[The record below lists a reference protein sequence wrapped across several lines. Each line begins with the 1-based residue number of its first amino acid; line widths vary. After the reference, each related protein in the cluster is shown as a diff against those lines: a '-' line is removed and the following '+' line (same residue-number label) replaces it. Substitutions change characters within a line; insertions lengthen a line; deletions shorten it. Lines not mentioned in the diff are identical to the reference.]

1 MTLDDYLSLISL
13 HAKPTEAQ
21 TERFIAFVANDHS
34 WYKHLP
40 LDRSEPFH
48 FYFDPNV
55 GLRLERI
62 TSGIENPPIE
72 GFHFQS
78 NTTNVYQEKYGIW
91 QYFTTRYTVNYSAN
105 SENQIHDPRP
115 FLGLRVADSNGVAQS
130 LPEEI
135 LTQGKFMMSRF
146 LHQNAFSGTKEHTEL
161 IADLKKH
168 LQTLVHF
175 IFEKR

>member
-1 MTLDDYLSLISL
+1 MTLKDYISIITS

-34 WYKHLP
+34 CYKHLP

-72 GFHFQS
+72 GFHFHS
-78 NTTNVYQEKYGIW
+78 NTTNVYQEKFGIW
-91 QYFTTRYTVNYSAN
+91 
-105 SENQIHDPRP
+105 
-115 FLGLRVADSNGVAQS
+115 
-130 LPEEI
+130 
-135 LTQGKFMMSRF
+135 
-146 LHQNAFSGTKEHTEL
+146 
-161 IADLKKH
+161 
-168 LQTLVHF
+168 
-175 IFEKR
+175 